1 MNEMLETLFM
11 NFLESHHTGPLAAE
25 LHRLGGTI
33 DQQIDAGAVD
43 ADTIA
48 DYEYAAMKYGFAA
61 GFAAAME
68 LANARRVA

>member
-11 NFLESHHTGPLAAE
+11 NFLESRHTGPLAEAMHE
-25 LHRLGGTI
+25 LGGII

-43 ADTIA
+43 ADTIG

-61 GFAAAME
+61 GFVAAME
-68 LANARRVA
+68 LAKAQQVA